1 MHGLLACSWRGHAIP
16 HHMDDEISVSIDL
29 FVDAMENKAHAE
41 IMGRRALVDFL
52 RGLGTGI
59 SKGPL
64 RRGFVRSVRI
74 MLLNHPPSG
83 RSFRTSLPGHPKCSR
98 ESVLR
103 IPSSS
108 LPTGSVEDG
117 SPIKA
122 EGQLNK

>member
-1 MHGLLACSWRGHAIP
+1 MTINAGAGH
-16 HHMDDEISVSIDL
+16 
-29 FVDAMENKAHAE
+29 
-41 IMGRRALVDFL
+41 R
-52 RGLGTGI
+52 
-59 SKGPL
+59 
-64 RRGFVRSVRI
+64 
-74 MLLNHPPSG
+74 
-83 RSFRTSLPGHPKCSR
+83 CSR